1 MTDTTTSL
9 RLTDDE
15 KRSWNEN
22 GYVVRTGVFG
32 DDDIKTLADA
42 SEQIC
47 GDLVAQRAGTGKR
60 RASGSY
66 VFQPDATNH
75 LIIKWERDADTL
87 LGLEPF
93 AHLHEV
99 FQTFAADPRFTEPM
113 KDLVGTE
120 DVVLWT
126 EKLNLKRA
134 EVGQAIPPHQ
144 DFPYWKDAAG
154 DVDHIVT
161 AMLNLDD
168 ATIASGCLEV
178 VPGSH
183 TDGLLAMR
191 TDDPGAAL
199 EMDPESYDDAH
210 TVPVEVPKGSV
221 LFFGPLLA
229 HRSAPNRS
237 KNDRRTV
244 LYSYQPAG
252 NAHILEY
259 FAKIGL

>member
-1 MTDTTTSL
+1 MTETSTTL
-9 RLTDDE
+9 RLSDDE
-15 KRSWNEN
+15 KRSWDEK
-22 GYVVRTGVFG
+22 GYVVRTGVFD
-32 DDDIKTLADA
+32 DDDIKTLAEA
-42 SEQIC
+42 SEALC
-47 GDLVAQRAGTGKR
+47 ADLVADRSRSQGRS
-60 RASGSY
+60 SGSY
-66 VFQPDATNH
+66 VFQPDAVNH
-75 LIIKWERDADTL
+75 LIIKWEREADTL
-87 LGLEPF
+87 LGIEPF
-93 AHLHEV
+93 AHLNET
-99 FQTFAADPRFTEPM
+99 FQTYAADPRFVEPM
-113 KDLVGTE
+113 KDLCASE

-144 DFPYWKDAAG
+144 DYPYWKDAAG
-154 DVDHIVT
+154 DIDHIVT

-183 TDGLLAMR
+183 KDGLLARR
-191 TDDPGAAL
+191 TDERGAEN
-199 EMDPESYDDAH
+199 EMDPEAYDDAK

-252 NAHILEY
+252 NAHILE
-259 FAKIGL
+259 FFKKIGL